1 MSVLTLGQN
10 ALRIVAELSTQA
22 VQMDRDQQ
30 TQKHECHVLREVL
43 KKTTAERDEAV
54 QLADV
59 LYETNQQMGTV
70 IDHFLQ
76 ERVNNGRESES
87 FEVIL
92 THILRQRDRS
102 ETGNGSQSS
111 IATGEDKGNG
121 SAIEKNPGSVGA
133 DTQVAGI

>member
-1 MSVLTLGQN
+1 MSVLTVGQT
-10 ALRIVAELSTQA
+10 ALRIIAEISAQA
-22 VQMDRDQQ
+22 LQMDRDQQ
-30 TQKHECHVLREVL
+30 KEKHECHVLREAL

-59 LYETNQQMGTV
+59 LYETNQQMGAV

-92 THILRQRDRS
+92 THILRQRDRP
-102 ETGNGSQSS
+102 EIGNGSQSS
-111 IATGEDKGNG
+111 IANGEGKGNG
-121 SAIEKNPGSVGA
+121 SAIEKNPGPVGA

>member
-1 MSVLTLGQN
+1 MSVLTVGQN
-10 ALRIVAELSTQA
+10 VLRIVAEISAQA

-30 TQKHECHVLREVL
+30 TQKHECHALREAL

-59 LYETNQQMGTV
+59 LYETNQQMGAV

-102 ETGNGSQSS
+102 ETRNGSQSS
-111 IATGEDKGNG
+111 IATGEGKVNG
-121 SAIEKNPGSVGA
+121 SAIGENPGPLGS

>member
-1 MSVLTLGQN
+1 MDLSNV
-10 ALRIVAELSTQA
+10 LRIVAEISAQA

-54 QLADV
+54 QLAD
-59 LYETNQQMGTV
+59 
-70 IDHFLQ
+70 

-102 ETGNGSQSS
+102 ETRNGSQSS
-111 IATGEDKGNG
+111 IATGEGKVNG
-121 SAIEKNPGSVGA
+121 SAIGENPGPLGS

>member
-1 MSVLTLGQN
+1 MSVLTVGQN
-10 ALRIVAELSTQA
+10 VLRIVAEISAQA

-30 TQKHECHVLREVL
+30 TQKHECHVLREAL

-59 LYETNQQMGTV
+59 LYETNQQMGAV

-102 ETGNGSQSS
+102 ENGNGPQSS
-111 IATGEDKGNG
+111 IGTGEGKGNG
-121 SAIEKNPGSVGA
+121 SGIEANPGPVEAS
-133 DTQVAGI
+133 TQVAAI

>member
-1 MSVLTLGQN
+1 MDSSN

-102 ETGNGSQSS
+102 ETGNGSQ
-111 IATGEDKGNG
+111 
-121 SAIEKNPGSVGA
+121 
-133 DTQVAGI
+133 